1 MVKKNVE
8 VPEMVEKKSVADGW
22 PQIVGD
28 YTVGDIESA
37 VAVVTLGSHMEDLPV
52 KAGAGISGPLHTE
65 NLGIEKVIG
74 NIVSNPNLR
83 FLVVC
88 GSEVQGHITGQS
100 IKALHANGVDPEKG
114 KIIDATGAIPFIE
127 NMPPEAIQRFR
138 DQVELV
144 DMVDIEDSSDIQSKI
159 NDCIVK
165 DSGAFEEETLILKLP
180 KDPVKQKDSN
190 RTENT

>member
-1 MVKKNVE
+1 MVKKYVE
-8 VPEMVEKKSVADGW
+8 VPEVVEKKSVAEGW

-28 YTVGDIESA
+28 YTIGDIESA
-37 VAVVTLGSHMEDLPV
+37 VAVVTLGSHMEDIPV

-74 NIVSNPNLR
+74 NVVANPNLR

-100 IKALHANGVDPEKG
+100 IKALHTNGVDPEKG
-114 KIIDATGAIPFIE
+114 KIIDASGAIPFIE

-144 DMVDIEDSSDIQSKI
+144 DMVDIEDSNDIQSRIK
-159 NDCIVK
+159 DCIVK

-180 KDPVKQKDSN
+180 KDPVEQIDHKKN
-190 RTENT
+190 ENT